1 MADWR
6 DQLNPQLH
14 LVWHGAWR
22 QGNLEPPRLLYD
34 HELVVVTKG
43 VCVVEVKGERISCRA
58 PYFIIVPPLCRHL
71 SVAETETFRYCVH
84 FDWERQRSAT
94 PESLYYFWPDRPPPA
109 AVCLAPAWVPAA
121 LPHGPLPAGAP
132 VLSLIQSMAV
142 RWLEDDPLSRAT
154 CRALLLE
161 ILLRLLSPSA
171 AAVPSTGHN
180 RQARLALEMKNRL
193 DFITLTD
200 GSLRRQMA
208 SMGYAYE
215 HLCRVFGRVFGVSPL
230 HYCQQSRLEHAKR
243 LLAAGGWSVKQVA
256 VELQFRDP
264 AYFSRVFKRY
274 TGQSPR
280 AFVRDH

>member
-1 MADWR
+1 MTDWR

-43 VCVVEVKGERISCRA
+43 LCVMEVAGERISCQA

-71 SVAETETFRYCVH
+71 SFAETETFRYCAH
-84 FDWERQRSAT
+84 FDWDRQRTLT
-94 PESLYYFWPDRPPPA
+94 PEPLYYFWPDRPPPE
-109 AVCLAPAWVPAA
+109 AVCPAPDWVPAT
-121 LPHGPLPAGAP
+121 LPRGPLPAGSP
-132 VLSLIQSMAV
+132 VLSLIQSMAA

-161 ILLRLLSPSA
+161 VLLRLLSPVA
-171 AAVPSTGHN
+171 AAAPPKGH
-180 RQARLALEMKNRL
+180 RGQARLALEMKNRL

-200 GSLRRQMA
+200 GSLHRQMA
-208 SMGYAYE
+208 SLGYRYE
-215 HLCRVFGRVFGVSPL
+215 HLCRVFRRVFGVSPL
-230 HYCQQSRLEHAKR
+230 QYCQQSRLEHAKH
-243 LLAAGGWSVKQVA
+243 LLAAGGRSVKQVA
-256 VELQFRDP
+256 TELQFRDP
-264 AYFSRVFKRY
+264 AYFSRVFKRH

-280 AFVRDH
+280 AFARDG